1 MSLWSIGVKDFSIG
15 KNLLWALALPKL
27 TSGWHYQAMHCCA
40 ISKKKFAITWVCEEK
55 YGKGKN
61 SKVPSLAIAP
71 MISFSRGAAVERVIM
86 IPRPPNVGPC
96 LRTCQKHF
104 ATLPPSLWNLRLASL
119 EKFAG
124 RAFNWGKRLRRRAGK
139 LSNLSKNPR
148 LSVVRANFGRSGGKR
163 KLEAKSITN
172 VARWCLQQFPL
183 FTICLCI
190 WCAAL

>member
-1 MSLWSIGVKDFSIG
+1 MKGGIGNSSNDLHFQG
-15 KNLLWALALPKL
+15 
-27 TSGWHYQAMHCCA
+27 SGC
-40 ISKKKFAITWVCEEK
+40 
-55 YGKGKN
+55 GKGYHD
-61 SKVPSLAIAP
+61 PTTP
-71 MISFSRGAAVERVIM
+71 QCG
-86 IPRPPNVGPC
+86 
-96 LRTCQKHF
+96 
-104 ATLPPSLWNLRLASL
+104 TLSAQLSEAFCNPPSLCEISDWPHWKNLQAEPLIG
-119 EKFAG
+119 G
-124 RAFNWGKRLRRRAGK
+124 RGCGGRAGK